1 MSGDSTAFIGW
12 LRSFWGS
19 LESDLK
25 SHSLLRTL
33 VCRLFGFPS
42 WPLSLSF
49 HSGYS
54 LGIPSSA
61 PGHPVHLQPLL
72 ILIGTAPGLW
82 QFSFPG
88 RRTCSSQ
95 GELPRSLEVQS
106 YPNIA
111 ASLSS
116 HQAAALSSTSAF
128 PEQESDLRLQSLW
141 SS

>member
-12 LRSFWGS
+12 LRSFWGA
-19 LESDLK
+19 LESALK

-33 VCRLFGFPS
+33 VCRLFGIPS

-88 RRTCSSQ
+88 RRTCSS
-95 GELPRSLEVQS
+95 RSLEVPS

-116 HQAAALSSTSAF
+116 HQAAALFSTSAF
-128 PEQESDLRLQSLW
+128 PEQESDLR